1 MGEHGRRFRIVA
13 TALLALF
20 AGSVVAGCSTYTDR
34 MQTASLAASA
44 GDYPAAITSLN
55 QVLGVPDAT
64 TLPSEWKGDRTL
76 AALER
81 GVLQQSLGR
90 WQDASR
96 DLSAA
101 EKEVELIEYTRDPV
115 GSLAGYIY
123 SDSAKPYAAMATER
137 LALNPVNL
145 QNYLARGDLQGAAVE
160 ARRFQTTREFMET
173 EKIGDHGVAP
183 LGAYLAGYVFEALG
197 EGDRALRYYDE
208 ALAAGSLESLRRP
221 AGQLAARFPYRGRN
235 LGKFLAGHKAP
246 AADAQSGE
254 LLVVLNL
261 GRVPHKVPER
271 MAVGAAIGV
280 IGALATDDIRWLSRS
295 AAKVIVY
302 PKLVDTPSRIGAASV
317 RVGGSPLTLD
327 PLVDLGAAVR
337 GDYKDLEPMIIAA
350 ALTRLAARAAVAE
363 GVRAAGNQSSGGL
376 GDVLA
381 LVVEGAAVAADRPD
395 TRSWTMMPGKVFVGR
410 VALPAGT
417 HEVEIAFS
425 GVAAANRTLTIDMPA
440 GGYRAVVITEPR

>member
-1 MGEHGRRFRIVA
+1 MGGTRARRFRVA
-13 TALLALF
+13 AALLALL
-20 AGSVVAGCSTYTDR
+20 AGSAASGCATYTDR
-34 MQTASLAASA
+34 MQEASLAAAA

-55 QVLGVPDAT
+55 GVLGVPDAT
-64 TLPSEWKGDRTL
+64 SLPDRWKADQAL

-90 WQDASR
+90 WPDSAR

-145 QNYLARGDLQGAAVE
+145 QNYLARGDFDGAAVE
-160 ARRFQTTREFMET
+160 ARRFQTTREFMQT

-183 LGAYLAGYVFEALG
+183 FGAYLAGFVFEALG

-208 ALAAGSLESLRRP
+208 ALAAGPLASLRMP
-221 AGQLAARFPYRGRN
+221 ASRLAARFPYRGRN
-235 LGKFLAGHKAP
+235 LERFLAGAP
-246 AADAQSGE
+246 AAPRDPGSGE
-254 LLVVLNL
+254 LLVVLNV

-271 MAVGAAIGV
+271 MPVGVAIGY
-280 IGALATDDIRWLSRS
+280 IGALATEDIRWLSRS

-302 PKLVDTPSRIGAASV
+302 PKLVDTPSRLGGASV
-317 RVGGSPLTLD
+317 RIGGTPLDLD

-337 GDYKDLEPMIIAA
+337 ADYKDLEPKIIAA

-363 GVRAAGNQSSGGL
+363 GVRAAGNQSSSAL
-376 GDVLA
+376 GEVLA
-381 LVVEGAAVAADRPD
+381 LVVEGAAVVADRPD
-395 TRSWTMMPGKVFVGR
+395 TRSWTMMPGR
-410 VALPAGT
+410 ILVARATLPAGT
-417 HEVEIAFS
+417 HEVEVAFT
-425 GVAAANRTLTIDMPA
+425 GAPGANRRISVDIPA
-440 GGYRAVVITEPR
+440 GGYRAVVVTEPR